1 MLEILKKAGVATGVA
16 TFLVLAI
23 TFVPLYWQ
31 YQTSIELRARITALE
46 SQVAATSNVG
56 K

>member
-31 YQTSIELRARITALE
+31 YQTNIELKSRISKLEAQVTA
-46 SQVAATSNVG
+46 TG
-56 K
+56 KVDK